1 MGEAYIRDFAKGIAG
16 ARVQMFE
23 SGHMVPQE
31 ATMAAAASISKLS
44 QKVPS

>member
-31 ATMAAAASISKLS
+31 APQAAAASISKLS
-44 QKVPS
+44 QKVRA